1 MLRLKKT
8 KNTKPFE
15 SSFLTKAIY
24 KARENESRKKKTG
37 AGWGGEEEHGAPEML
52 CHAIRNE
59 KQKVSSK
66 VCFSGWG
73 DTDG

>member
-1 MLRLKKT
+1 MLRFKKKQT
-8 KNTKPFE
+8 PKPFE

-24 KARENESRKKKTG
+24 KTREKESRREKRE

-52 CHAIRNE
+52 CHAVRNE

-66 VCFSGWG
+66 GYFSGRG
-73 DTDG
+73 DADD